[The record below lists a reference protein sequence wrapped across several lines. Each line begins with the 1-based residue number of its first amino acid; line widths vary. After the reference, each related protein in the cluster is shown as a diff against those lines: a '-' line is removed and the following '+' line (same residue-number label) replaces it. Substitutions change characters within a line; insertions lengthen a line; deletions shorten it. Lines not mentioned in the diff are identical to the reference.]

1 MSFLATLNS
10 FFLANEVA
18 VVTVVAVALVLF
30 QLALLASAFL
40 AETATSTGSVQAVV
54 PATGDVDGVNRVET
68 AVAQD
73 EFDVWAAYAYAPWG
87 L

>member
-1 MSFLATLNS
+1 MSFLTVVDSPTLNS

-40 AETATSTGSVQAVV
+40 AETA
-54 PATGDVDGVNRVET
+54 
-68 AVAQD
+68 VAHD

-87 L
+87 F

>member
-18 VVTVVAVALVLF
+18 VVATVAAALVLF

-40 AETATSTGSVQAVV
+40 SETADV
-54 PATGDVDGVNRVET
+54 PADSNNNVDGEEET
-68 AVAQD
+68 AVDAHQYD
-73 EFDVWAAYAYAPWG
+73 HWAAYAYAPWG
-87 L
+87 F

>member
-1 MSFLATLNS
+1 MSFLANLNS

-18 VVTVVAVALVLF
+18 IVTVVAVALVLF

-40 AETATSTGSVQAVV
+40 AETAVVSAAGSV
-54 PATGDVDGVNRVET
+54 DEVDGAET

-73 EFDVWAAYAYAPWG
+73 EFDAWTTYAYAPWG
-87 L
+87 F

>member
-10 FFLANEVA
+10 FFLANEVTI
-18 VVTVVAVALVLF
+18 VTVVAVALVLF

-40 AETATSTGSVQAVV
+40 AETAVV
-54 PATGDVDGVNRVET
+54 PANGVVDGVDGEET

-73 EFDVWAAYAYAPWG
+73 EVDVWTAYAYAPWG
-87 L
+87 F